1 MGICEKEN
9 NVQIT
14 NLYPEN
20 KNISQKVE
28 SPQTHTEKKLYMTN
42 INSVNNIDILIQK
55 LLNPGLNISS
65 TIKEEEIIFIINES
79 LNKIKEQKVLVELEA
94 PINICG
100 DIHGQY
106 SDLLRIFDLCGY
118 PPKNNYLFLGNYVGF
133 GIKGIEVMCLLLCYK
148 IKYPEKIT
156 LLRGNH
162 ESSVNNRI
170 YGFYDECKRK
180 YNVKLWREFTN
191 LFNYLPLGA
200 IIDNVIFCVHSGLSP
215 YLKSPNDI
223 FNIVRPTEIPDVG
236 LLTDILNST
245 PSKEVDEYDEGEGDD
260 GVSIIFG
267 EKCVKDFCKKNNLD
281 LIVRGNQ
288 AVKNGYEFFAEKK
301 LVTIFSA
308 PNFMGKNN
316 NVGCILNIAENLNS
330 KFTTLNPK

>member
-1 MGICEKEN
+1 MGICEKDMS
-9 NVQIT
+9 
-14 NLYPEN
+14 
-20 KNISQKVE
+20 NIK
-28 SPQTHTEKKLYMTN
+28 T
-42 INSVNNIDILIQK
+42 VNNIDILIQK
-55 LLNPGLNISS
+55 LLIDTLNKPS

-79 LNKIKEQKVLVELEA
+79 LNKIKEQKVLVELKA
-94 PINICG
+94 PIKICG
-100 DIHGQY
+100 DIHGQH

-118 PPKNNYLFLGNYVGF
+118 PPKNNYLFLGNYVDF
-133 GIKGIEVMCLLLCYK
+133 GIKGIEVICLLLCYK

-170 YGFYDECKRK
+170 NGFYDECKRR
-180 YNVKLWREFTN
+180 YNIRLWKEFLN

-223 FNIVRPTEIPDVG
+223 FNIVRPTEIPEVG
-236 LLTDILNST
+236 LLTDILNSI
-245 PSKEVDEYDEGEGDD
+245 PSKEIDEYDEDEDND
-260 GVSIIFG
+260 GKLIIFG

-308 PNFMGKNN
+308 PNFMGKIN
-316 NVGCILNIAENLNS
+316 NVGCILSIAENLNS
-330 KFTTLNPK
+330 RFITLNPK

>member
-1 MGICEKEN
+1 MGICEKDMS
-9 NVQIT
+9 
-14 NLYPEN
+14 
-20 KNISQKVE
+20 NIK
-28 SPQTHTEKKLYMTN
+28 T
-42 INSVNNIDILIQK
+42 VNNIDILIQK
-55 LLNPGLNISS
+55 LLINSLNKPS

-79 LNKIKEQKVLVELEA
+79 LNKIKEQKVLVELKA
-94 PINICG
+94 PIKICG
-100 DIHGQY
+100 DIHGQH

-118 PPKNNYLFLGNYVGF
+118 PPKNNYLFLGNYVDF
-133 GIKGIEVMCLLLCYK
+133 GIKGIEVICLLLCYK

-170 YGFYDECKRK
+170 NGFYDECKRR
-180 YNVKLWREFTN
+180 YNIRLWKEFLN

-223 FNIVRPTEIPDVG
+223 FNIVRPTEIPEVG
-236 LLTDILNST
+236 LLTDILNSI
-245 PSKEVDEYDEGEGDD
+245 PSKEIDEYDEDEDND
-260 GVSIIFG
+260 GKLIIFG

-316 NVGCILNIAENLNS
+316 NVGCILSIDENLNS
-330 KFTTLNPK
+330 RFITLNPK